1 MKPPLRPELFELDP
15 RILWI
20 QHCAEGL
27 MPKAA
32 AEAVRAFLPRET
44 QPWKLRWVEDFE
56 GIPRRLRALGG
67 RLLGV
72 ASSDITLTATT
83 STGLTTIA
91 QAYPWRPGDE
101 VLLPLGE
108 FPSNYWPWRA
118 LADRGVTLR
127 EVPLWPGHLAGRSA
141 WSSTPPGP
149 GCDPEQAL
157 LAAIGPRTRVLSV
170 SWVRF
175 QDGLVLD
182 LQRLTRSCAEKGVD
196 LVVDGIQGAGTLPVD
211 LTGVAAFATGGHKGL
226 LAPQGL
232 GFLYTEAAFRARLYP
247 VGSWLSVEGATD
259 FRRPSTD
266 FERGMAK
273 DGTLFEQGVHDLLS
287 GAALEGAL
295 EVLLEPGIEAIAQHI
310 GELRAELIDR
320 LEKIPAFEQEVSR
333 LRGLN
338 QEGRLGSIV
347 ALHHGNRGQ
356 EGLEKLHKAGTSS
369 GIFSSIRE
377 GYLRLAFHGWHEKHD
392 LDRVVRW
399 LESATAP

>member
-1 MKPPLRPELFELDP
+1 MKPPLSPELFELDP
-15 RILWI
+15 HLLWI

-27 MPKAA
+27 LPKAA

-56 GIPRRLRALGG
+56 GIPRRLRQLGG
-67 RLLGV
+67 RLFGV
-72 ASSDITLTATT
+72 AASDITLTATT

-91 QAYPWRPGDE
+91 QAYPWQDGDE
-101 VLLPLGE
+101 VLVPLGE

-118 LADRGVTLR
+118 LAGRGVTLR
-127 EVPLWPGHLAGRSA
+127 EVPLWPGHLAGRDA
-141 WSSTPPGP
+141 WRSTPPGP
-149 GCDPEQAL
+149 GSDPEQAM
-157 LAAIGPRTRVLSV
+157 LAAIGSRTRVLSV

-182 LQRLTRSCAEKGVD
+182 LQRLARGCAEKGVD

-247 VGSWLSVEGATD
+247 VGSWLSVEDATD

-266 FERGMAK
+266 FDRGMAK
-273 DGTLFEQGVHDLLS
+273 DGTLFEQGVPDLLS
-287 GAALEGAL
+287 GVALEATL
-295 EVLLEPGIEAIAQHI
+295 EVLLGPGIEAIAKHI
-310 GELRAELIDR
+310 GQLRAELIDR
-320 LEKIPAFEQEVSR
+320 LEKIPAFEKEAGR

-338 QEGRLGSIV
+338 QERRVGSIV

-356 EGLEKLHKAGTSS
+356 EGLEKLQKAGTSA
-369 GIFSSIRE
+369 GILSSIRE
-377 GYLRLAFHGWHEKHD
+377 GYLRLAFHGWHEKQD
-392 LDRVVRW
+392 LDRVARW
-399 LESATAP
+399 LESANA